1 MKPDWDTLAA
11 EFEGSDKVLIADV
24 DCTGAG
30 EPLCETH
37 GVEGFP
43 TIKTFAPPDT
53 EGEDYDGGRS
63 LEELRE
69 HVQTLGPGCS
79 PSNKEACSAE
89 QLAEL
94 EKLLALPRETVEAEL
109 ATLKGTITAA
119 EEKHEELT
127 KSLQEQYETSEEA
140 LGELKKTHG
149 GRMKILR
156 AALSGGEPA
165 AAAETKDEV

>member
-1 MKPDWDTLAA
+1 MKPDWDSLAA

-53 EGEDYDGGRS
+53 EGEDYEGGRS
-63 LEELRE
+63 LEDLRA
-69 HVQTLGPGCS
+69 HAKSLGPGCS

-94 EKLLALPRETVEAEL
+94 EALTAKPTTELFTEL
-109 ATLKGTITAA
+109 AGLKKEMQDAQETHDALL
-119 EEKHEELT
+119 KELQA
-127 KSLQEQYETSEEA
+127 KYEASEEG
-140 LGELKKTHG
+140 LTELKKQNAP
-149 GRMKILR
+149 RMKMLR
-156 AALSGGEPA
+156 AAMSGDGA
-165 AAAETKDEV
+165 APKDEV